1 MFGSFATVRTCDA
14 CNGTGKIIQET
25 CPECR
30 GRGRVNKSKR
40 IVVNVPAGIDN
51 GQTLNMRGEG
61 EAGLR
66 GGPAGDLYITI
77 TVKPHKLFTRRGTDL
92 YLDMNIPM
100 TVAALGGEIQVPT
113 LRGTVKY
120 TVPGRDPA
128 RHHLPSE
135 GTGHAPVE
143 FQLQG
148 RFVGTHQCDHPQ
160 TVVG

>member
-66 GGPAGDLYITI
+66 GG
-77 TVKPHKLFTRRGTDL
+77 RRGICIL
-92 YLDMNIPM
+92 P
-100 TVAALGGEIQVPT
+100 
-113 LRGTVKY
+113 
-120 TVPGRDPA
+120 
-128 RHHLPSE
+128 LPSSPISCLH
-135 GTGHAPVE
+135 GGVRT
-143 FQLQG
+143 
-148 RFVGTHQCDHPQ
+148 CIWI
-160 TVVG
+160 